1 MMVSIQ
7 KQLNNSQNVDR
18 AEQKFYTHT
27 LEYLTSRS
35 GKPVKVE
42 DWMIASFEVEYGE
55 EIGAGGL

>member
-1 MMVSIQ
+1 MVSLQ
-7 KQLNNSQNVDR
+7 KQLNNQSIDR

-35 GKPVKVE
+35 GKAVKVE
-42 DWMIASFEVEYGE
+42 DWMIASFEVDYGA